1 MNKGLQTSTIILK
14 DIKSKSFSDLLKLYE
29 NHFSV
34 FKIKENYKIQNKFK
48 FREVS
53 PDEVKMIIQSLDKKK
68 YVNR

>member
-14 DIKSKSFSDLLKLYE
+14 DIKAKSFSDLLKLYE

-34 FKIKENYKIQNKFK
+34 LKIKEKYKIQNKFK

>member
-34 FKIKENYKIQNKFK
+34 FKIKEKYKIQNKFK

>member
-34 FKIKENYKIQNKFK
+34 FKIKEKYKIQNKFK

-53 PDEVKMIIQSLDKKK
+53 PDEVRMIIQSLDKKK

>member
-34 FKIKENYKIQNKFK
+34 LKIKEKYKIQNKFK

-53 PDEVKMIIQSLDKKK
+53 PDEVKMIIQLLDKKK

>member
-34 FKIKENYKIQNKFK
+34 LNIKEKYKTQNKFK

>member
-14 DIKSKSFSDLLKLYE
+14 DIKPKSFSDLLKLYE

-34 FKIKENYKIQNKFK
+34 LKIKEKYKIQNKFK